1 MSEDGK
7 SKIVRSEV
15 ARRQPNYVNQQTQRR
30 LLFLLPGADQS
41 PEKYTEKELS
51 GNKSEFSIEEKGLVS
66 TTCVSGWGVS
76 NQTHPLTQVVLTQ

>member
-1 MSEDGK
+1 MSECRAKERK
-7 SKIVRSEV
+7 SEIVRSEV
-15 ARRQPNYVNQQTQRR
+15 ARSQPNQVNQQIQLR

-66 TTCVSGWGVS
+66 TTCVSG
-76 NQTHPLTQVVLTQ
+76 